1 VFKQFIGKFYLQNPR
16 SNRDIPL
23 EQRRQNSVPKFRAFN
38 VAIMALC
45 AALYAVVGYFTSF
58 NLSFG
63 GVAFWP
69 AAFVPAIFA
78 VLFGPW
84 EGGIGAAI
92 GIFVRDTIVNGQ
104 PLLSLTAGV
113 TANFAA
119 FFLIGYF
126 AHRRLDRKQTFLSL
140 IIGVVVILLGLLL
153 PTVIFPTES
162 SGYTKLST
170 ETIVILFSILM
181 AVSFILFAAI
191 AKYWREFRSFGVGAI
206 IGQAVGAM
214 IVALGVWAYSQLFY
228 APNGYF
234 TSPLSASFASLI
246 FVWTFVTEI
255 PFVLL
260 VSPPVVKACQ
270 AAFPFLKQKNPTEQK
285 AKQ

>member
-1 VFKQFIGKFYLQNPR
+1 M
-16 SNRDIPL
+16 
-23 EQRRQNSVPKFRAFN
+23 PKFKAFN
-38 VAIMALC
+38 IAVIALC
-45 AALYAVVGYFTSF
+45 AALYTVIGYLTSF

-92 GIFVRDTIVNGQ
+92 GIFIRDVIVIGQ

-113 TANFAA
+113 TANFAM

-126 AHRRLDRKQTFLSL
+126 AHARLNRKKTVLSL
-140 IIGVVVILLGLLL
+140 IIGAAVVLAGLLL
-153 PTVIFPTES
+153 PTVLLPSES
-162 SGYTKLST
+162 VGYTKLST
-170 ETIVILFSILM
+170 ETIVILFSALM
-181 AVSFILFAAI
+181 AVSFILFAGI
-191 AKYWREFRSFGVGAI
+191 AKKWKEFRSFGVGAI
-206 IGQAVGAM
+206 IGQAVGAT
-214 IVALGVWAYSQLFY
+214 IVALGVWAYSQLFFSSS
-228 APNGYF
+228 GYF
-234 TSPLSASFASLI
+234 TSPLSVSLVPLI

-260 VSPPVVKACQ
+260 VSPPVAKACQ
-270 AAFPFLKQKNPTEQK
+270 AAFPFLRLNMPTQEK
-285 AKQ
+285 AEK

>member
-1 VFKQFIGKFYLQNPR
+1 MPQLK
-16 SNRDIPL
+16 
-23 EQRRQNSVPKFRAFN
+23 AFN
-38 VAIMALC
+38 VAIIALC
-45 AALYAVVGYFTSF
+45 AALYAVVGYLTSF

-92 GIFVRDTIVNGQ
+92 GIFIRDNFVTGQ
-104 PLLSLTAGV
+104 ALLSLTAGV

-119 FFLIGYF
+119 FFIIGYF
-126 AHRRLDRKQTFLSL
+126 AHTTLNRKKTLISL
-140 IIGVVVILLGLLL
+140 IIGAGVILAGLLL
-153 PTVIFPTES
+153 PTILLPTES
-162 SGYTKLST
+162 VGYTGLSM
-170 ETIVILFSILM
+170 ETMIILFSVLM
-181 AVSFILFAAI
+181 TISLVLFAAI
-191 AKYWREFRSFGVGAI
+191 AKYWNEFRNFGVGAI
-206 IGQAVGAM
+206 IGQAVGAT
-214 IVALGVWAYSQLFY
+214 IVAVGVWGYSQLFY

-234 TSPLSASFASLI
+234 KSPISASFVPIL

-260 VSPPVVKACQ
+260 VSPPVVKACRE
-270 AAFPFLKQKNPTEQK
+270 AFPFLKLSNRTGNKAEQ
-285 AKQ
+285 

>member
-1 VFKQFIGKFYLQNPR
+1 MPQL
-16 SNRDIPL
+16 
-23 EQRRQNSVPKFRAFN
+23 RAFN
-38 VAIMALC
+38 VAIIALC
-45 AALYAVVGYFTSF
+45 AALYAVIGYLTSF

-84 EGGIGAAI
+84 EGGVGAAI
-92 GIFVRDTIVNGQ
+92 GIFIRDNFVTGQ

-119 FFLIGYF
+119 FFIIGYF
-126 AHRRLDRKQTFLSL
+126 AHATLSRKKTLLSL
-140 IIGVVVILLGLLL
+140 IIGAGVILAGLLL
-153 PTVIFPTES
+153 PTILLPSES
-162 SGYTKLST
+162 AGFTGLSM
-170 ETIVILFSILM
+170 ETMIILFSVVMTVSLIM
-181 AVSFILFAAI
+181 FAVI
-191 AKYWREFRSFGVGAI
+191 AKYWKEFRNFGVGAI
-206 IGQAVGAM
+206 IGLAVGST
-214 IVALGVWAYSQLFY
+214 IVALGVWAYSQLFFSS
-228 APNGYF
+228 NGYF
-234 TSPLSASFASLI
+234 TSPISASFVPIL

-260 VSPPVVKACQ
+260 VSPPVVKACR
-270 AAFPFLKQKNPTEQK
+270 AAFPFLKQGNGKENK